1 MGTSYFSSA
10 RERKDYMAE
19 MAKQADARNAKEAA
33 RIKDERDKLAAKIV
47 MAVVDKIVK
56 DIIRPGPDPEE
67 RECYEMAG
75 EVRAIVPDLE
85 KLAKRII
92 DANDGVE

>member
-1 MGTSYFSSA
+1 MGTTYFASA
-10 RERKDYMAE
+10 SERV
-19 MAKQADARNAKEAA
+19 ADARMRKRAADQEAA
-33 RIKDERDKLAAKIV
+33 RIEDGRRKIAAKIV

-56 DIIRPGPDPEE
+56 DIVRPGPDPEE

-75 EVRAIVPDLE
+75 EVRAIVPELE

-92 DANDGVE
+92 DAEDGVE